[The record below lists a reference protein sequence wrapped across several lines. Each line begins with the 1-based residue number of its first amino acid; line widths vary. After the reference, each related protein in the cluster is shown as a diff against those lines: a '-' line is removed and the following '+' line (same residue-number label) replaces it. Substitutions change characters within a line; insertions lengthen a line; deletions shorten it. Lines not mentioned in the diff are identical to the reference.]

1 MISVKN
7 FELTKINKN
16 YINNKTYNDKKKFN
30 MIVFLSLITIPKISF
45 NLNIFNFSPSY
56 YSANIQTSI
65 N

>member
-30 MIVFLSLITIPKISF
+30 IIVFLSLITIPKISF

-56 YSANIQTSI
+56 SANIQTSI